1 MQLVSKRLLAAV
13 AVLVLVCGV
22 SLSGSALAEHASGSG
37 SSSPNSGSGSSG
49 SDSSSVTA
57 PTKTE
62 TENETEV
69 ENHAHDLAEQFRQ
82 QGRVKVQA
90 EAKDMAKA
98 HTTEVRQKS
107 CEARKASLTN
117 RMNRLV
123 TNSQKHKEVFDKIYT
138 KVKAFHDSKN
148 LTTADYDSLV
158 SKVDAAQVDAAAKI
172 AALKSL
178 DVSVDCTQSNVAD
191 SVSAFRAAAS
201 STRDSLKAYR
211 KTITALIVAVHQS
224 VETNSSTDNSSSN

>member
-1 MQLVSKRLLAAV
+1 MQLISKRLLAAM
-13 AVLVLVCGV
+13 AVLVLACGV
-22 SLSGSALAEHASGSG
+22 SLSGSALAEQGSG
-37 SSSPNSGSGSSG
+37 DSSPNSGSSSSG
-49 SDSSSVTA
+49 SGDTSDDSATSNTTTE
-57 PTKTE
+57 TKTE
-62 TENETEV
+62 LETHT
-69 ENHAHDLAEQFRQ
+69 NTLREQFRQ
-82 QGRVKVQA
+82 QGRAKVQA
-90 EAKDMAKA
+90 EVKDNIKA

-138 KVKAFHDSKN
+138 EVKAFHDSKS

-158 SKVDAAQVDAAAKI
+158 SKVDTAQADAAAKI

-178 DVSVDCTQSNVAD
+178 DVSVDCTQPNVAD

-211 KTITALIVAVHQS
+211 KAITALIVAVHQS
-224 VETNSSTDNSSSN
+224 AETNSSTDNSSSN